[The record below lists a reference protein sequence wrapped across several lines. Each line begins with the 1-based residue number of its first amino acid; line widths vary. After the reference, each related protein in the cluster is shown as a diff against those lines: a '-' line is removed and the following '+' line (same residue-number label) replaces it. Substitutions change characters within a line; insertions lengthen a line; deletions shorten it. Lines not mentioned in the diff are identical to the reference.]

1 MSNALLKSRAIT
13 ATKSLLWS
21 DVTLWRIEMRAAVVD
36 PDGRKANWSERFRE
50 DGEDRK
56 AGYRNW
62 RTTMR
67 SVILDS
73 TEVIDIGRK
82 SLQFWGVWILGT
94 GVI

>member
-1 MSNALLKSRAIT
+1 VSNALLKSRAIT
-13 ATKSLLWS
+13 ATKSLLWRS

-36 PDGRKANWSERFRE
+36 PDGRKTNWSERFRE

-73 TEVIDIGRK
+73 TEVIDIRRK
-82 SLQFWGVWILGT
+82 SLQFWGVWIL
-94 GVI
+94 VCEN

>member
-1 MSNALLKSRAIT
+1 
-13 ATKSLLWS
+13 
-21 DVTLWRIEMRAAVVD
+21 MRTAVVD
-36 PDGRKANWSERFRE
+36 PDGRKANWSERSRE

-73 TEVIDIGRK
+73 TEVIDIAI
-82 SLQFWGVWILGT
+82 LGVWILGT

>member
-1 MSNALLKSRAIT
+1 M
-13 ATKSLLWS
+13 
-21 DVTLWRIEMRAAVVD
+21 TLWRIEMRAAVVD
-36 PDGRKANWSERFRE
+36 PDGRKENWSERFRE

-82 SLQFWGVWILGT
+82 SLQFWGFGF
-94 GVI
+94 